1 VGAEGGGASEGGGVY
16 VCVRLAGRVWL
27 WLLLLLGGDVDVN
40 GQGRE

>member
-16 VCVRLAGRVWL
+16 VCVRLAGRMWL
-27 WLLLLLGGDVDVN
+27 CLLLGGDVDVN